1 MKNIIIKKK
10 LKPLMPN
17 IFPVILCGGYGTR
30 LWPLSRKSYPKQFLK
45 LNSGSKYTLLQETQ
59 NRLKSVQN
67 ILSPILICN
76 EEHRFIV
83 AEQMREI
90 DIKPH
95 SIILE
100 PKGRNTAPSIAL
112 AALESL
118 NYDEN
123 AILLVLASDHLMNV
137 NKNFSEGLLKAF
149 DLAIEGRI
157 VTFGIMPTSPNTGFG
172 YIQSKKNMNFDST
185 EGYEINKFIEKPNLS
200 RAKEF
205 LLDKKYSWN
214 SGMFVF
220 KASTIISEI
229 QRYKPKII
237 NACKKALIFSQ
248 PDLEFKRVDENIF
261 SNCPSCSIDIA
272 VMEKTNIGSVVPLN
286 LKWTD
291 IGNWKSLWE
300 YETKN
305 DYGNVI
311 DGKVFLNKVYGSY
324 FNSSRNRLL
333 VGMGVRDLIVVD
345 TDDVT
350 LISNKDYSQEIKDLV
365 NHIKE
370 SGIEAAENHK
380 KGYRPW
386 GNYLSL
392 ASDQFWQVKIIEVK
406 PGASLSLQK
415 HKFRSEHW
423 VVVKGIALVT
433 IENNKII
440 LKENQSTFIPLGS
453 KHKLEN
459 LGKENLSIIEVQ
471 CGTYLGEDDIIRYED
486 KYGRN

>member
-1 MKNIIIKKK
+1 
-10 LKPLMPN
+10 MPN

-45 LNSGSKYTLLQETQ
+45 LNSESKYTLLQETQ
-59 NRLKSVQN
+59 NRLKSFQN
-67 ILSPILICN
+67 ILNPILICN
-76 EEHRFIV
+76 KEHRFIV

-90 DIKPH
+90 DIEPH

-100 PKGRNTAPSIAL
+100 PKGRNTAPSIVL
-112 AALESL
+112 GALESL
-118 NYDEN
+118 KYDEN
-123 AILLVLASDHLMNV
+123 AILLVLASDHLMTV
-137 NKNFSEGLLKAF
+137 DKNFSKGLLKAF
-149 DLAIEGRI
+149 DLANEGRI

-172 YIQSKKNMNFDST
+172 YIQSKITMNFESI

-220 KASTIISEI
+220 KASTIISEV
-229 QRYKPKII
+229 QRYKPEII
-237 NACKKALIFSQ
+237 NACKQSLMLSNR
-248 PDLEFKRVDENIF
+248 DLEFKRIDEHIF
-261 SNCPSCSIDIA
+261 SKCPSCSIDVA
-272 VMEKTNIGSVVPLN
+272 VMEKTNIGSVIPLN

-300 YETKN
+300 YEMKN
-305 DYGNVI
+305 DNGNVK
-311 DGKVFLNKVYGSY
+311 DGNVFLNKVYNSY

-350 LISNKDYSQEIKDLV
+350 LISDINHSQEIKDLV
-365 NHIKE
+365 NNVKE

-380 KGYRPW
+380 KGFRPW

-423 VVVKGIALVT
+423 VVVKGTALVT

-459 LGKENLSIIEVQ
+459 PGKENLSIIEVQ